1 MEDKTLKKEE
11 GIQEKI
17 LTNSENVKE
26 VNNLSNEEISLP
38 IINNTS
44 NVTSKENNDLDNK
57 EEVKADLSSGDKDD
71 GFEMPTMK
79 EENSI
84 ENDINNKDGILNS
97 ISSSEISTSTN
108 NTIPPKQP
116 SLAPADFSTIFN
128 VESEEKTE
136 NKIQN
141 KQAELPKTE
150 ENANVPTENVII
162 EENSNTQ
169 EEKTN
174 KDLFNSEEK
183 VLYEIKPE
191 KEGNPIV
198 VVLFFLLLFSTIVAL
213 PYISKKIELEIGN
226 TSSAKQNE
234 EDEDQDIYYF
244 NRSSVRARLGD
255 LEFTNFVKSKK
266 GNEFKLTFNIT
277 NTAERPYLFDKK
289 YYVIMYDE
297 ENIVYRALIHSY
309 DAIGSNAASEV
320 TLTISERGY
329 NSANKFKLEEITP
342 ARYPEVNLTEN
353 EGENKVMTCT
363 YLNDEMKY
371 YFQEDKLVKVRET
384 YHDTLETNT
393 NFLSDL
399 RNFNNISNEYK
410 KIENFNS
417 TFVETSTYF
426 TMINEFEYRSI
437 PDATLSSLKQYRF
450 FRYNES
456 KEVVSFELEAQGYRC
471 S

>member
-57 EEVKADLSSGDKDD
+57 EEVKADSSSGDKDD
-71 GFEMPTMK
+71 SFEMPTMK

-150 ENANVPTENVII
+150 ENTNVPTENVII

-169 EEKTN
+169 EEKIN

-191 KEGNPIV
+191 KEGNPDRK
-198 VVLFFLLLFSTIVAL
+198 STRL
-213 PYISKKIELEIGN
+213 N
-226 TSSAKQNE
+226 SS
-234 EDEDQDIYYF
+234 
-244 NRSSVRARLGD
+244 
-255 LEFTNFVKSKK
+255 
-266 GNEFKLTFNIT
+266 
-277 NTAERPYLFDKK
+277 
-289 YYVIMYDE
+289 
-297 ENIVYRALIHSY
+297 H
-309 DAIGSNAASEV
+309 
-320 TLTISERGY
+320 RG
-329 NSANKFKLEEITP
+329 
-342 ARYPEVNLTEN
+342 
-353 EGENKVMTCT
+353 
-363 YLNDEMKY
+363 
-371 YFQEDKLVKVRET
+371 
-384 YHDTLETNT
+384 
-393 NFLSDL
+393 
-399 RNFNNISNEYK
+399 
-410 KIENFNS
+410 
-417 TFVETSTYF
+417 
-426 TMINEFEYRSI
+426 
-437 PDATLSSLKQYRF
+437 
-450 FRYNES
+450 
-456 KEVVSFELEAQGYRC
+456 
-471 S
+471 